1 MSLTSGSKLGPYEIL
16 SPLGAGGMGEVYS
29 ATQSSLG
36 RQVAIKV
43 LASASALDPERLRR
57 FEQEARA
64 ASALNHPN
72 IISIYD
78 IGRENSTAYIA
89 MELVDGKTLRSLL
102 EAGPIPIKKTLQIAT
117 QIADGLAKAHAA
129 GIVHRD
135 LKPENVMVSRDGFVK
150 ILDFG
155 LAKLLPSLNGSDSSS
170 ETMAMAMTAAAP
182 GTHPGMVMG
191 TAGYM
196 SPEQARGGNVDYRSD
211 IFSFGSMLYEM
222 VAGKQPFKGA
232 STAQTLTAIIED
244 DPQSVAEAN
253 PKTPTPLRWIIERC
267 LAKDPDDRY
276 TSTRDLARDLQSIRD
291 HLSEA
296 TTSAQIAQAAPS
308 AQRPKWLTPALIAL
322 AGLILGGA
330 LVFWLRPSAPA
341 TSATLRYLTFSGN
354 DFGPSISPD
363 GRTVAFVSGRDG
375 NFRVWLKQ
383 LESGSETVLT
393 PGPDDDSPRFSPD
406 GAWILFTHNR
416 AAYRVPSLGGEPR
429 RILDNVDHAGWS
441 PDGREIAF
449 LRYETDGP
457 KIASNLGIASVQDGT
472 SRIVHRFENQTLR
485 APAWSPDGSTIALVQ
500 QRAGSVGT
508 PAREVILVSADGQ
521 TVRELK
527 CPLPGGE
534 LSAAA
539 WANGS
544 QSLIYDL
551 PESAADSGGALT
563 TTVGSAGHV
572 LMQDVQTGKIRTL
585 FGVQAPVSRIEIAG
599 SGRLIF
605 DSLTQRNSLKEFS
618 SAPGAPS
625 EGHWLTRG
633 NSIDRQPY
641 YSPDG
646 ESVIFSSSRSGDVDL
661 WEVST
666 KMNSVRRLT
675 DHPASDWDPF
685 VTADGKHL
693 LWSSNRSGH
702 FEIWTAERDGSSPR
716 QVTQDDYDAENPVA
730 TVDGWVVYAS
740 GNPAHPGLYKIHFD
754 GTNQTLIVAGGIA
767 WPDVSP
773 DAKYALY
780 HIVSSALR
788 AKIRVVRLA
797 DGAPAQFEGSG
808 QRARFSGDG
817 KSIVY
822 ISERG
827 QEIVRQSFPSA
838 AGAPVKTLV
847 PASPDLF
854 IETFHI
860 TPDGRK
866 VVVSYTQPSRSLV
879 VADGVS
885 GVEAPAPVR

>member
-1 MSLTSGSKLGPYEIL
+1 MSLTSGSKLGPYEIQ

-29 ATQSSLG
+29 ATQNSLG

-43 LASASALDPERLRR
+43 LASTSALDPERLRR

-78 IGRENSTAYIA
+78 VGRDGATSYIA
-89 MELVDGKTLRSLL
+89 MELVDGKTLRALL
-102 EAGPIPIKKTLQIAT
+102 EAGSLGIKKALQIAT

-155 LAKLLPSLNGSDSSS
+155 LAKLLPSLDKSS
-170 ETMAMAMTAAAP
+170 EAMTAVTP

-196 SPEQARGGNVDYRSD
+196 SPEQACGGEIDYRSD

-222 VAGKQPFKGA
+222 VAGKQPFKCA
-232 STAQTLTAIIED
+232 STAQTLAAIIED
-244 DPQSVAEAN
+244 DPQPVAEAN

-267 LAKDPDDRY
+267 LAKDPEDRY

-296 TTSAQIAQAAPS
+296 TTSAQIPQAVVAP
-308 AQRPKWLTPALIAL
+308 QRPKWLTPALIGL
-322 AGLILGGA
+322 AGVILGGA
-330 LVFWLRPSAPA
+330 LIFWLRAPA
-341 TSATLRYLTFSGN
+341 VPSSVTLRYLTFSGN

-375 NFRVWLKQ
+375 IFRIWLKQ
-383 LESGSETVLT
+383 LESGSETALT

-406 GAWILFTHNR
+406 GSWILFTHNR

-429 RILDNVDHAGWS
+429 RIIDNVDHAGWS

-449 LRYETDGP
+449 VRYEVLGP
-457 KIASNLGIASVQDGT
+457 KVASNIGIASVQDGT
-472 SRIVHRFENQTLR
+472 SRLVHRFENQMLR
-485 APAWSPDGSTIALVQ
+485 APAWSPDGNSIALVP
-500 QRAGSVGT
+500 QRAGNVGT
-508 PAREVILVSADGQ
+508 PARKVILVSPDGQ
-521 TVRELK
+521 TVQEVK
-527 CPLPGGE
+527 CPLAGGE
-534 LSAAA
+534 LSAVA
-539 WANGS
+539 WSNGS
-544 QSLIYDL
+544 QSVIYEL

-572 LMQDVQTGKIRTL
+572 LMQDVRTGKVRTL
-585 FGVQAPVSRIEIAG
+585 FAVQAPVSRIEIAG
-599 SGRLIF
+599 SGRMIF

-618 SAPGAPS
+618 SAPGAPL

-666 KMNSVRRLT
+666 KTNAVRRLT

-685 VTADGKHL
+685 VTPDGKHL
-693 LWSSNRSGH
+693 FWSSNRSGH
-702 FEIWTAERDGSSPR
+702 FEIWTAERDGSAPR
-716 QVTQDDYDAENPVA
+716 QVTNDGSDAENPVA
-730 TVDGWVVYAS
+730 TADGWVVYTS
-740 GNPAHPGLYKIHFD
+740 GNPQRPGLYRIRVD
-754 GTNQTLIVAGGIA
+754 GTDASLVVGGGVA
-767 WPDVSP
+767 WPDVSL
-773 DAKYALY
+773 DGKYALY
-780 HIVSSALR
+780 HVVSAALR
-788 AKIRVVRLA
+788 AKIFVVRLG
-797 DGAPAQFEGSG
+797 DGAPMEFEARG

-817 KSIVY
+817 HSIVY
-822 ISERG
+822 TSERG
-827 QEIVRQSFPSA
+827 QDIVRQSFPSA
-838 AGAPVKTLV
+838 PGAAVKTLV
-847 PASPDLF
+847 SASPDLF

-860 TPDGRK
+860 TPDGK
-866 VVVSYTQPSRSLV
+866 KIVVSYTQPSRSLV
-879 VADGVS
+879 VADGVP
-885 GVEAPAPVR
+885 GVEPPPHSR

>member
-1 MSLTSGSKLGPYEIL
+1 MSLTSGSKLGPYEIQ

-36 RQVAIKV
+36 RQVAIKI

-78 IGRENSTAYIA
+78 VGRDDAISYMA
-89 MELVDGKTLRSLL
+89 MELVDGKTLRALL
-102 EAGPIPIKKTLQIAT
+102 EAGPLGIKKTLQIAT

-135 LKPENVMVSRDGFVK
+135 LKPENVMVTRDGFVK

-155 LAKLLPSLNGSDSSS
+155 LAKLLPALDSSS
-170 ETMAMAMTAAAP
+170 DAMTVAGPA
-182 GTHPGMVMG
+182 THPGMVMG

-196 SPEQARGGNVDYRSD
+196 SPEQARGGDIDYRSD

-244 DPQSVAEAN
+244 DPQPVSEAN

-276 TSTRDLARDLQSIRD
+276 TSTRDLARDLQAIRD

-296 TTSAQIAQAAPS
+296 TTSAQIPQATQSSP
-308 AQRPKWLTPALIAL
+308 RPKWLTPSLLTL
-322 AGLILGGA
+322 AGAILGGA
-330 LVFWLRPSAPA
+330 LVFWLRAPAPA

-354 DFGPSISPD
+354 DFAPSIAPD

-375 NFRVWLKQ
+375 TLRIWLKQ

-406 GAWILFTHNR
+406 GSWVLFTHDR

-429 RILDNVDHAGWS
+429 KILEKVDHAGWS
-441 PDGREIAF
+441 PDGHEIVF
-449 LRYETDGP
+449 VRYEALGP
-457 KIASNLGIASVQDGT
+457 KVASTIGMASVQDGT
-472 SRIVHRFENQTLR
+472 SRIVHRFENQMLR
-485 APAWSPDGSTIALVQ
+485 APAWSPDGNTIALVA
-500 QRAGSVGT
+500 QRAGNVGT
-508 PAREVILVSADGQ
+508 PAREVVLVSPDGQ
-521 TVRELK
+521 TIRQLK
-527 CPLPGGE
+527 CPLLGGE
-534 LSAAA
+534 LSATA
-539 WANGS
+539 WTNGS
-544 QSLIYDL
+544 KSLIYEL

-572 LMQDVQTGKIRTL
+572 LSQDVSTGKVQTL
-585 FGVQAPVSRIEIAG
+585 FAVQAPVSRIEIAG
-599 SGRLIF
+599 PGRLIF

-618 SAPGAPS
+618 SAPGAAA

-646 ESVIFSSSRSGDVDL
+646 ESVIFASSRSGDVDL

-666 KMNSVRRLT
+666 KTNAVRRLT

-685 VTADGKHL
+685 VTPDGKHL
-693 LWSSNRSGH
+693 LWSSNRTGN

-716 QVTQDDYDAENPVA
+716 QVSHDGYDAENPVA
-730 TVDGWVVYAS
+730 TADGWVLYAS
-740 GNPAHPGLYKIHFD
+740 GDPDHPGLYKVRID
-754 GTNQTLIVAGGIA
+754 GTEATLLVGGAVA

-773 DAKYALY
+773 DGKYALY

-788 AKIRVVRLA
+788 AQIYVATLA
-797 DGAPAQFEGSG
+797 NGAPMEFHARG
-808 QRARFSGDG
+808 QRGRFSGDG
-817 KSIVY
+817 HSIVY
-822 ISERG
+822 ISDQG
-827 QEIVRQSFPSA
+827 QDIVRKGFPSA
-838 AGAPVKTLV
+838 EGAPITTLV

-860 TPDGRK
+860 TPDGHK
-866 VVVSYTQPSRSLV
+866 IVGSYTQPSRSLV
-879 VADGVS
+879 VADGVPD
-885 GVEAPAPVR
+885 VAPPDRPR

>member
-1 MSLTSGSKLGPYEIL
+1 MSLTSGSKLGPYEIQ

-29 ATQSSLG
+29 ATQNSLG

-78 IGRENSTAYIA
+78 VGRDGATSYIA
-89 MELVDGKTLRSLL
+89 MELVDGKTLRALL
-102 EAGPIPIKKTLQIAT
+102 EAGPLGIKKALQIAT

-155 LAKLLPSLNGSDSSS
+155 LAKLLPSLDSSS
-170 ETMAMAMTAAAP
+170 EAMTAVTP

-196 SPEQARGGNVDYRSD
+196 SPEQARGGEIDYRSD

-222 VAGKQPFKGA
+222 VAGKQPFKCA
-232 STAQTLTAIIED
+232 STAQTLAAIIED
-244 DPQSVAEAN
+244 DPQPVAEAN

-267 LAKDPDDRY
+267 LAKDPEDRY

-291 HLSEA
+291 HLSDA
-296 TTSAQIAQAAPS
+296 TTSAQIPQAVVGYRHPG
-308 AQRPKWLTPALIAL
+308 WLMPALL
-322 AGLILGGA
+322 FLGGLIVGA
-330 LVFWLRPSAPA
+330 ALLFWLRSEAA
-341 TSATLRYLTFSGN
+341 SSVTLRYLTFSGN

-375 NFRVWLKQ
+375 TFRIWLKQ
-383 LESGSETVLT
+383 LESGSETALT

-406 GAWILFTHNR
+406 GSWILFTHNR

-429 RILDNVDHAGWS
+429 RIIDNVDHAGWS

-449 LRYETDGP
+449 VRYEVLGP
-457 KIASNLGIASVQDGT
+457 KVASNIGVASVQDGT
-472 SRIVHRFENQTLR
+472 SRLVHRFENQMLR
-485 APAWSPDGSTIALVQ
+485 APAWSPDGNSIALVP
-500 QRAGSVGT
+500 QRAGNVGT
-508 PAREVILVSADGQ
+508 PARKVILVSPDGQ
-521 TVRELK
+521 TVQEVK
-527 CPLPGGE
+527 CPLAGGE
-534 LSAAA
+534 LSAVA
-539 WANGS
+539 WSNGS
-544 QSLIYDL
+544 QSVIYEL

-572 LMQDVQTGKIRTL
+572 LMQDIRTGKVRTL
-585 FGVQAPVSRIEIAG
+585 FAVQAPVSRIEIAG
-599 SGRLIF
+599 SGRMIF

-618 SAPGAPS
+618 SAPGAPL

-666 KMNSVRRLT
+666 KTNAVRRLT

-685 VTADGKHL
+685 VTPDGKHL

-702 FEIWTAERDGSSPR
+702 FEIWTAERDGSAPR
-716 QVTQDDYDAENPVA
+716 QVTNDGSDAENPVA
-730 TVDGWVVYAS
+730 TTDGWVIYAS
-740 GNPAHPGLYKIHFD
+740 GNPQRPGLYKVRVD
-754 GTNQTLIVAGGIA
+754 GTDASLVVGGGVA

-773 DAKYALY
+773 DGKYALY
-780 HIVSSALR
+780 HVVSAALR
-788 AKIRVVRLA
+788 AKIFVVRLA
-797 DGAPAQFEGSG
+797 DGAPMEFEARG

-817 KSIVY
+817 HSIVY
-822 ISERG
+822 TSERG
-827 QEIVRQSFPSA
+827 QDIVRQSFPSA
-838 AGAPVKTLV
+838 PGAAVKTLV

-854 IETFHI
+854 IETFHL
-860 TPDGRK
+860 TPDGK
-866 VVVSYTQPSRSLV
+866 KIVVSYTQPSRSLV
-879 VADGVS
+879 VADGVP
-885 GVEAPAPVR
+885 GVEPPPHSR

>member
-1 MSLTSGSKLGPYEIL
+1 MSLTSGSKLGPYEIQ

-29 ATQSSLG
+29 ATQNSLG

-78 IGRENSTAYIA
+78 VGRDGATSYIA
-89 MELVDGKTLRSLL
+89 MELVDGKTLRALL
-102 EAGPIPIKKTLQIAT
+102 EAGPLGIKKALQIAT

-155 LAKLLPSLNGSDSSS
+155 LAKLLPSLDSSDSSS
-170 ETMAMAMTAAAP
+170 ETMTVAAP
-182 GTHPGMVMG
+182 ATHPGMVMG

-196 SPEQARGGNVDYRSD
+196 SPEQARGGEIDYRSD

-222 VAGKQPFKGA
+222 VAGKQPFKCA
-232 STAQTLTAIIED
+232 STAQTLAAIIED
-244 DPQSVAEAN
+244 DPQPVAEAN

-267 LAKDPDDRY
+267 LAKDPEDRY

-291 HLSEA
+291 HLSDA
-296 TTSAQIAQAAPS
+296 RTSAQIPQAVAGYKYP
-308 AQRPKWLTPALIAL
+308 RWLMPALL
-322 AGLILGGA
+322 FLGGLIVGA
-330 LVFWLRPSAPA
+330 ALLFWLRSEAA
-341 TSATLRYLTFSGN
+341 SSVTLRYLTFSGN

-363 GRTVAFVSGRDG
+363 RRTVAFVSGRDG
-375 NFRVWLKQ
+375 TLRVWLKQ
-383 LESGSETVLT
+383 LESGSETALT

-406 GAWILFTHNR
+406 GSWILFTHNR

-429 RILDNVDHAGWS
+429 KIVDNVDHAGWS
-441 PDGREIAF
+441 PDGSEIAF
-449 LRYETDGP
+449 VRYEALGP
-457 KIASNLGIASVQDGT
+457 KIASNVGIASVQDGT
-472 SRIVHRFENQTLR
+472 SRFVHRFENQMLR
-485 APAWSPDGSTIALVQ
+485 APAWSPDGNAIALVP
-500 QRAGSVGT
+500 QRAGNVGT
-508 PAREVILVSADGQ
+508 PERKVILVSPGGQ
-521 TVRELK
+521 TVREVK
-527 CPLPGGE
+527 CPLTGGE
-534 LSAAA
+534 LSAPS
-539 WANGS
+539 WSNGS
-544 QSLIYDL
+544 QSLIYEL

-572 LMQDVQTGKIRTL
+572 LLQDVDSGNVRTL
-585 FGVQAPVSRIEIAG
+585 FAVQAPVSRIEIAG
-599 SGRLIF
+599 SGRMIF
-605 DSLTQRNSLKEFS
+605 DSLTQRTSLREFS
-618 SAPGAPS
+618 SAPGAPL

-666 KMNSVRRLT
+666 KTNAVRRLT

-685 VTADGKHL
+685 VTSDGKHL

-702 FEIWTAERDGSSPR
+702 FEIWTAERDGSAPR
-716 QVTQDDYDAENPVA
+716 QVTNDGSDAENPVA
-730 TVDGWVVYAS
+730 TADGWVVYAS
-740 GNPAHPGLYKIHFD
+740 GSPQRPGLYKVRLD
-754 GTNQTLIVAGGIA
+754 GTDSSLVVGGGVA
-767 WPDVSP
+767 WPDVSL
-773 DAKYALY
+773 DGKYALY
-780 HIVSSALR
+780 HVVSAALR
-788 AKIRVVRLA
+788 AKIFVVRLA
-797 DGAPAQFEGSG
+797 DGAPMEFEARG

-817 KSIVY
+817 HSIVY

-827 QEIVRQSFPSA
+827 QDIVRESFPSA
-838 AGAPVKTLV
+838 AGAAVKILV

-866 VVVSYTQPSRSLV
+866 IVVSYTQPSRSLV
-879 VADGVS
+879 VADGVP
-885 GVEAPAPVR
+885 GIEPPARLR

>member
-1 MSLTSGSKLGPYEIL
+1 MALTSGSKLGPYEIQ

-36 RQVAIKV
+36 RQVAIKI
-43 LASASALDPERLRR
+43 LASASALDPERMRR

-78 IGRENSTAYIA
+78 VGRDNTTSYIA
-89 MELVDGKTLRSLL
+89 MEFVDGKTLRALL
-102 EAGPIPIKKTLQIAT
+102 EIGPLGIKKTLQIAT

-135 LKPENVMVSRDGFVK
+135 LKPENVMVTRDGFVK

-155 LAKLLPSLNGSDSSS
+155 LAKLMPALDSSA
-170 ETMAMAMTAAAP
+170 EAMTIAAP

-196 SPEQARGGNVDYRSD
+196 SPEQARGGEIDYRSD
-211 IFSFGSMLYEM
+211 IFSFGSILYEM

-232 STAQTLTAIIED
+232 STAQTLAAIIED
-244 DPQSVAEAN
+244 DPQPVAEAN

-291 HLSEA
+291 HLSDA
-296 TTSAQIAQAAPS
+296 TASAQIPQAS
-308 AQRPKWLTPALIAL
+308 AASRRPKWLKPALL
-322 AGLILGGA
+322 TLSGVILGGA
-330 LVFWLRPSAPA
+330 LVVWLRPHPVASSP
-341 TSATLRYLTFSGN
+341 TLRYLTFSGN
-354 DFGPSISPD
+354 DFAPSVSPD

-375 NFRVWLKQ
+375 TLRIWLKQ

-406 GAWILFTHNR
+406 GAWILFIHNR

-429 RILDNVDHAGWS
+429 KLLDNVDDAGWS
-441 PDGREIAF
+441 PDGRQLVFVRLEAV
-449 LRYETDGP
+449 GP
-457 KIASNLGIASVQDGT
+457 KVATEAGIASVQDGT
-472 SRIVHRFENQTLR
+472 ARVVHRFDNQMLR
-485 APAWSPDGSTIALVQ
+485 APAWSPNGSTIALVA
-500 QRAGSVGT
+500 QRAGNVGT
-508 PAREVILVSADGQ
+508 PARQVILMSPDGQ
-521 TVRELK
+521 TIRELK
-527 CPLPGGE
+527 CPLLGGE
-534 LSAAA
+534 LSAVA
-539 WANGS
+539 WSGGS
-544 QSLIYDL
+544 QSIVYDL

-572 LMQDVQTGKIRTL
+572 LLQDVSTGKVRTL
-585 FGVQAPVSRIEIAG
+585 FAVQAPVSRIEIAAP
-599 SGRLIF
+599 GRLIF
-605 DSLTQRNSLKEFS
+605 DSLTQRNSLEEFS
-618 SAPGAPS
+618 SAPGASPN
-625 EGHWLTRG
+625 GHWLTRG

-666 KMNSVRRLT
+666 KTNALRRLT

-702 FEIWTAERDGSSPR
+702 FEIWTAERDGSAPR
-716 QVTQDDYDAENPVA
+716 QVSHDGYDAENPVA
-730 TVDGWVVYAS
+730 TADGWVVYAS
-740 GNPAHPGLYKIHFD
+740 GQPQHSGLWKVRMD
-754 GTNQTLIVAGGIA
+754 GAEAALVVAGGVA

-773 DAKYALY
+773 DGKYALY
-780 HIVSSALR
+780 HIVSGALR
-788 AKIRVVRLA
+788 AQIYVVRLA
-797 DGAPAQFEGSG
+797 DGAPAEFHAQG

-817 KSIVY
+817 HSIVY
-822 ISERG
+822 IKEQG
-827 QEIVRQSFPSA
+827 EDIVRQSFPSGP
-838 AGAPVKTLV
+838 GAPVKILV

-860 TPDGRK
+860 TPDGQK
-866 VVVSYTQPSRSLV
+866 IVASYTQPSRSLV
-879 VADGVS
+879 VADGVPD
-885 GVEAPAPVR
+885 VAPPPRSR

>member
-1 MSLTSGSKLGPYEIL
+1 MSLTSGSKLGPYEIQ

-29 ATQSSLG
+29 ATQNSLG

-43 LASASALDPERLRR
+43 LASTSALDPERLRR

-78 IGRENSTAYIA
+78 VGRDGTTSYIA
-89 MELVDGKTLRSLL
+89 MELVDGKTLRALL
-102 EAGPIPIKKTLQIAT
+102 EAGPLGIKKALQIAT

-155 LAKLLPSLNGSDSSS
+155 LAKLLPSLDNSS
-170 ETMAMAMTAAAP
+170 EAMTAVTP

-196 SPEQARGGNVDYRSD
+196 SPEQARGGEIDYRSD

-222 VAGKQPFKGA
+222 VAGKQPFKCA
-232 STAQTLTAIIED
+232 STAQTLAAIIED
-244 DPQSVAEAN
+244 DPQPVAEAN

-296 TTSAQIAQAAPS
+296 TTSAQIPQGVAS
-308 AQRPKWLTPALIAL
+308 AHRPKWLTPALLAL
-322 AGLILGGA
+322 GGIILGGA
-330 LVFWLRPSAPA
+330 LVFWLRPLAPA

-354 DFGPSISPD
+354 DFSPSISPD

-375 NFRVWLKQ
+375 TLRVWLKQ

-441 PDGREIAF
+441 PDG
-449 LRYETDGP
+449 P
-457 KIASNLGIASVQDGT
+457 KIASNIGIASVQDGT
-472 SRIVHRFENQTLR
+472 SRVIHRFENQMLR
-485 APAWSPDGSTIALVQ
+485 APAWSPDGSTIAVVP
-500 QRAGSVGT
+500 QRAGNVGT
-508 PAREVILVSADGQ
+508 PARKVILVSPDGQ

-539 WANGS
+539 WSNGS
-544 QSLIYDL
+544 QSLIYEL
-551 PESAADSGGALT
+551 PESPADAGGALT

-572 LMQDVQTGKIRTL
+572 LMQDVRTGKVRTL
-585 FGVQAPVSRIEIAG
+585 FAVQAPVSRIEIAG

-618 SAPGAPS
+618 SAPGAPR

-646 ESVIFSSSRSGDVDL
+646 ESVIFASSRSGDVDL

-666 KMNSVRRLT
+666 KTNAVRRLT
-675 DHPASDWDPF
+675 DHPTSDWDPF
-685 VTADGKHL
+685 VTTDGKHL
-693 LWSSNRSGH
+693 LWSSNRTGH

-716 QVTQDDYDAENPVA
+716 QVTQDGYDAENPVA
-730 TVDGWVVYAS
+730 TADGWVAYAS

-754 GTNQTLIVAGGIA
+754 GTNPTLVVAGGVA

-773 DAKYALY
+773 DGKYALY
-780 HIVSSALR
+780 HIVRGALR
-788 AKIRVVRLA
+788 AKIYVVRLA
-797 DGAPAQFEGSG
+797 DGAPAEFEAHG
-808 QRARFSGDG
+808 QRARFSSDG
-817 KSIVY
+817 HSIVY

-827 QEIVRQSFPSA
+827 QDIVRQGFPSA
-838 AGAPVKTLV
+838 PGAAVKTLV
-847 PASPDLF
+847 PASPDLI

-860 TPDGRK
+860 TPDGQK
-866 VVVSYTQPSRSLV
+866 IVASYTQPSRSLV

-885 GVEAPAPVR
+885 GVEPPVRSR

>member
-1 MSLTSGSKLGPYEIL
+1 MSLTSGSKLGPYEIQA
-16 SPLGAGGMGEVYS
+16 PLGAGGMGEVYS

-36 RQVAIKV
+36 RQVAIKI

-78 IGRENSTAYIA
+78 VGRDGATSYIA
-89 MELVDGKTLRSLL
+89 MELVDGKTLRALL
-102 EAGPIPIKKTLQIAT
+102 DPGPLGIKKTLQIAT

-135 LKPENVMVSRDGFVK
+135 LKPENIMVTRDGFVK

-155 LAKLLPSLNGSDSSS
+155 LAKLLPALDSSS
-170 ETMAMAMTAAAP
+170 DAMTAAAP

-196 SPEQARGGNVDYRSD
+196 SPEQARGSDIDYRSD

-222 VAGKQPFKGA
+222 VAGKQPFKCA
-232 STAQTLTAIIED
+232 STAQTLAAIIED
-244 DPQSVAEAN
+244 DPQPVAEAN

-267 LAKDPDDRY
+267 LAKEADDRY
-276 TSTRDLARDLQSIRD
+276 TSTRDLARDLQGIRD
-291 HLSEA
+291 HLSDA
-296 TTSAQIAQAAPS
+296 VTSAQIPQAAVVR
-308 AQRPKWLTPALIAL
+308 QRPKWLAPALL
-322 AGLILGGA
+322 TLFGVILGGA
-330 LVFWLRPSAPA
+330 LVAWLWPHPVASSP
-341 TSATLRYLTFSGN
+341 TLRYLTFSGN
-354 DFGPSISPD
+354 DFAPSVSPD

-375 NFRVWLKQ
+375 TLRIWLKQ

-406 GAWILFTHNR
+406 GSWILFIHNR
-416 AAYRVPSLGGEPR
+416 AVYRVPSIGGEPR
-429 RILDNVDHAGWS
+429 KLLDNVDDAGWS

-449 LRYETDGP
+449 VRSQAVGP
-457 KIASNLGIASVQDGT
+457 KVASDVGIASVQDGT
-472 SRIVHRFENQTLR
+472 ARVVHRFDNQMLR
-485 APAWSPDGSTIALVQ
+485 SPSWSPDGATIALVA
-500 QRAGSVGT
+500 QRAGNVGT
-508 PAREVILVSADGQ
+508 PARQVILMSSDGQ

-527 CPLPGGE
+527 CPLLGGE
-534 LSAAA
+534 LSAVA
-539 WANGS
+539 WTNGS
-544 QSLIYDL
+544 QNLIYDL

-572 LMQDVQTGKIRTL
+572 LLQDVSTGKVRTL
-585 FGVQAPVSRIEIAG
+585 FAVQAPVSRIEIAG
-599 SGRLIF
+599 PGRLIF

-618 SAPGAPS
+618 SASGASPS
-625 EGHWLTRG
+625 GHWLTRG

-646 ESVIFSSSRSGDVDL
+646 EAVIFSSSRSGDVDL

-666 KMNSVRRLT
+666 KTNALRRLT

-685 VTADGKHL
+685 VTPDGKHL
-693 LWSSNRSGH
+693 LWSSNRTGH
-702 FEIWTAERDGSSPR
+702 FEIWTAERDGSAPR
-716 QVTQDDYDAENPVA
+716 QVTHDSYDAENPVA
-730 TVDGWVVYAS
+730 TADGWVLYAS
-740 GNPAHPGLYKIHFD
+740 GSPQHPGLWKVRVD
-754 GTNQTLIVAGGIA
+754 GGEASLVVGGGVA

-773 DAKYALY
+773 DGKYALY
-780 HIVSSALR
+780 HIVSSALK
-788 AKIRVVRLA
+788 AKIYVVRLA
-797 DGAPAQFEGSG
+797 DGTPVEFHADG

-817 KSIVY
+817 HSIIY
-822 ISERG
+822 IRQDG
-827 QEIVRQSFPSA
+827 QDIVRQGFPSGP
-838 AGAPVKTLV
+838 GAPAKILV

-860 TPDGRK
+860 TPDGQQI
-866 VVVSYTQPSRSLV
+866 VVSYTQPSRSLI
-879 VADGVS
+879 VADGVPD
-885 GVEAPAPVR
+885 VAPPARPR

>member
-1 MSLTSGSKLGPYEIL
+1 
-16 SPLGAGGMGEVYS
+16 MGEVYS
-29 ATQSSLG
+29 ATQNSLG

-78 IGRENSTAYIA
+78 VGRDGATSYIA
-89 MELVDGKTLRSLL
+89 MELVDGKTLRALL
-102 EAGPIPIKKTLQIAT
+102 EAGPLGIKKALQIAT

-155 LAKLLPSLNGSDSSS
+155 LAKLLPSLDSSS
-170 ETMAMAMTAAAP
+170 ETMTAVTP

-196 SPEQARGGNVDYRSD
+196 SPEQARGGEIEYRSD
-211 IFSFGSMLYEM
+211 IFSFGSILYEM
-222 VAGKQPFKGA
+222 VAGKQPFKCA
-232 STAQTLTAIIED
+232 STAQTLAAIIED
-244 DPQSVAEAN
+244 DPQPVAEAN

-267 LAKDPDDRY
+267 LAKDPEDRY

-296 TTSAQIAQAAPS
+296 TTSAQIPQAVVGYKYP
-308 AQRPKWLTPALIAL
+308 RWLMPALL
-322 AGLILGGA
+322 FLGGLMVGAA
-330 LVFWLRPSAPA
+330 LLFWLRSEAA
-341 TSATLRYLTFSGN
+341 SSVTLRYLTFSGN

-375 NFRVWLKQ
+375 TFRIWLKQ
-383 LESGSETVLT
+383 LESGSETALT

-406 GAWILFTHNR
+406 GSWILFTHNR

-429 RILDNVDHAGWS
+429 KIVDNVDHAGWS

-449 LRYETDGP
+449 VRYEALGA
-457 KIASNLGIASVQDGT
+457 KVASNIGIASVQDGT
-472 SRIVHRFENQTLR
+472 SRFVHRFENQMLR
-485 APAWSPDGSTIALVQ
+485 APAWSPDGNSIALVP
-500 QRAGSVGT
+500 QRAGNVGT
-508 PAREVILVSADGQ
+508 PARKVILVSPDGQ
-521 TVRELK
+521 TVQEVK
-527 CPLPGGE
+527 CPLAGGE
-534 LSAAA
+534 LSAVA
-539 WANGS
+539 WSNGS
-544 QSLIYDL
+544 QSLIYEL

-572 LMQDVQTGKIRTL
+572 LMQDVRTGKVRTL
-585 FGVQAPVSRIEIAG
+585 FAVQAPVSRIEIAG
-599 SGRLIF
+599 SGRMIF

-618 SAPGAPS
+618 SAPGVPL

-666 KMNSVRRLT
+666 KTNAVRRLT

-685 VTADGKHL
+685 VTPDGKHL

-702 FEIWTAERDGSSPR
+702 FEIWTAERDGSAPR
-716 QVTQDDYDAENPVA
+716 QVTNDGSDAENPVA
-730 TVDGWVVYAS
+730 TADGWVVYAS
-740 GNPAHPGLYKIHFD
+740 GNPQRPGLYKVRLD
-754 GTNQTLIVAGGIA
+754 GTDCSLVVGGGVA
-767 WPDVSP
+767 WPDVSL
-773 DAKYALY
+773 DGKYALY
-780 HIVSSALR
+780 HVVSAALR
-788 AKIRVVRLA
+788 AKIFVVRLA
-797 DGAPAQFEGSG
+797 DGAPMEFEARG

-817 KSIVY
+817 HSIVY

-827 QEIVRQSFPSA
+827 QDILRQSFPSA
-838 AGAPVKTLV
+838 AGAAVKILI
-847 PASPDLF
+847 PASHDLF

-860 TPDGRK
+860 TPDGK
-866 VVVSYTQPSRSLV
+866 KIVVSYTQPSRSLV
-879 VADGVS
+879 VADGVP
-885 GVEAPAPVR
+885 GVEPPARLR

>member
-1 MSLTSGSKLGPYEIL
+1 MSLTSGSKLGPYEIQ

-29 ATQSSLG
+29 ATQNSLG
-36 RQVAIKV
+36 RKVAIKV

-78 IGRENSTAYIA
+78 VGRDGATSYIA
-89 MELVDGKTLRSLL
+89 MELVDGKTLRALL
-102 EAGPIPIKKTLQIAT
+102 ETGPLGIKKALQIAT

-155 LAKLLPSLNGSDSSS
+155 LAKLLPSLDSSDSSS
-170 ETMAMAMTAAAP
+170 ETMTVAAP
-182 GTHPGMVMG
+182 ATHPGMVMG

-196 SPEQARGGNVDYRSD
+196 SPEQARGGEIDYRSD

-232 STAQTLTAIIED
+232 STAQTLAAIIED
-244 DPQSVAEAN
+244 DPQPVAEAN

-267 LAKDPDDRY
+267 LAKDPEDRY

-296 TTSAQIAQAAPS
+296 TTSAQIPQAAVGYKYP
-308 AQRPKWLTPALIAL
+308 RWLMPALL
-322 AGLILGGA
+322 FLGGLIVGA
-330 LVFWLRPSAPA
+330 ALLFWLRSEAA
-341 TSATLRYLTFSGN
+341 SSVTLRYLTFSGN

-363 GRTVAFVSGRDG
+363 GQTVAFVSGRDG
-375 NFRVWLKQ
+375 TFRIWLKQ
-383 LESGSETVLT
+383 LESGSETALT

-406 GAWILFTHNR
+406 GSWILFTHNR

-429 RILDNVDHAGWS
+429 KIVDNVDHAGWS

-449 LRYETDGP
+449 VRYEALGA
-457 KIASNLGIASVQDGT
+457 KVASNIGIASVQDGT
-472 SRIVHRFENQTLR
+472 SRFVHRFENQMLR
-485 APAWSPDGSTIALVQ
+485 APAWSPDGNSIALVP
-500 QRAGSVGT
+500 QRAGNVGT
-508 PAREVILVSADGQ
+508 PERKVILVSPDGQ
-521 TVRELK
+521 TVREVK
-527 CPLPGGE
+527 CPLTGGE
-534 LSAAA
+534 LSAPS
-539 WANGS
+539 WSNGS
-544 QSLIYDL
+544 QSLIYEL

-572 LMQDVQTGKIRTL
+572 LLQDVDSGNVRTL
-585 FGVQAPVSRIEIAG
+585 FAVQAPVSRIEIAG
-599 SGRLIF
+599 SGRMIF

-618 SAPGAPS
+618 SAPGAPL

-666 KMNSVRRLT
+666 KTNAVRRLT

-685 VTADGKHL
+685 VTPDGKHL
-693 LWSSNRSGH
+693 FWSSNRSGH
-702 FEIWTAERDGSSPR
+702 FEIWTAERDGSAPR
-716 QVTQDDYDAENPVA
+716 QVTNDGSDAENPVA
-730 TVDGWVVYAS
+730 TADGWVVYTS
-740 GNPAHPGLYKIHFD
+740 GNPQRPGLYKIRVD
-754 GTNQTLIVAGGIA
+754 GTDASLVVGGGVA

-773 DAKYALY
+773 DGKYALY
-780 HIVSSALR
+780 HVVSAALR
-788 AKIRVVRLA
+788 AKIFVVRLA
-797 DGAPAQFEGSG
+797 DGAPMEFEARG

-817 KSIVY
+817 HSIVY
-822 ISERG
+822 TSERG
-827 QEIVRQSFPSA
+827 QDIVRQSFPSA
-838 AGAPVKTLV
+838 PGAAVKTLV

-860 TPDGRK
+860 TPDGK
-866 VVVSYTQPSRSLV
+866 KIVVSYTQPSRSLV
-879 VADGVS
+879 VADGVP
-885 GVEAPAPVR
+885 GVEPPARLR

>member
-1 MSLTSGSKLGPYEIL
+1 MSLTSGSKLGPYEIQ

-29 ATQSSLG
+29 ATQNSLG
-36 RQVAIKV
+36 RQIAIKV

-57 FEQEARA
+57 FEQEGRA

-78 IGRENSTAYIA
+78 VGRDGATSYIA
-89 MELVDGKTLRSLL
+89 MELVDGKTLRALL
-102 EAGPIPIKKTLQIAT
+102 EAGPLGIKKALQIAT

-155 LAKLLPSLNGSDSSS
+155 LAKLLPSLDSSDSSS
-170 ETMAMAMTAAAP
+170 ETMTVAAP
-182 GTHPGMVMG
+182 ATHPGMVMG

-196 SPEQARGGNVDYRSD
+196 SPEQARGGEIDYRSD

-222 VAGKQPFKGA
+222 VAGKQPFKCA
-232 STAQTLTAIIED
+232 STAQTLAAIIED
-244 DPQSVAEAN
+244 DPQPVAEAN

-267 LAKDPDDRY
+267 LAKDPEDRY

-296 TTSAQIAQAAPS
+296 TSSAQIPQAVVGYKYP
-308 AQRPKWLTPALIAL
+308 RWLMPALL
-322 AGLILGGA
+322 FLGGLIVGA
-330 LVFWLRPSAPA
+330 ALLFWLRSEAA
-341 TSATLRYLTFSGN
+341 SSVTLRYLTFSGN

-363 GRTVAFVSGRDG
+363 GQTVAFVSGRDG
-375 NFRVWLKQ
+375 TFRIWLKQ
-383 LESGSETVLT
+383 LESGSETALT

-406 GAWILFTHNR
+406 GSWILFTHNR

-429 RILDNVDHAGWS
+429 KIVDNVDHAGWS

-449 LRYETDGP
+449 VRYEALGA
-457 KIASNLGIASVQDGT
+457 KVASNIGIASVQDGT
-472 SRIVHRFENQTLR
+472 SRFVHRFENQMLR
-485 APAWSPDGSTIALVQ
+485 APAWSPDGNSIALVP
-500 QRAGSVGT
+500 QRAGNVGT
-508 PAREVILVSADGQ
+508 PERKVILVSPDGQ
-521 TVRELK
+521 TVREVK
-527 CPLPGGE
+527 CPLTGGE
-534 LSAAA
+534 LSAPS
-539 WANGS
+539 WSNGS
-544 QSLIYDL
+544 QSLIYEL

-572 LMQDVQTGKIRTL
+572 LLQDVDSGNVRTL
-585 FGVQAPVSRIEIAG
+585 FAVQAPVSRIEIAG
-599 SGRLIF
+599 SGRMIF

-618 SAPGAPS
+618 SAPGAPL

-666 KMNSVRRLT
+666 KTNAVRRLT

-685 VTADGKHL
+685 VTPDGKHL
-693 LWSSNRSGH
+693 FWSSNRSGH
-702 FEIWTAERDGSSPR
+702 FEIWTAERDGSAPR
-716 QVTQDDYDAENPVA
+716 QVTNDGSDAENPVA
-730 TVDGWVVYAS
+730 TADGWVVYTS
-740 GNPAHPGLYKIHFD
+740 GNPQRPGLYKIRVD
-754 GTNQTLIVAGGIA
+754 GTDASLVVGGGVA

-773 DAKYALY
+773 DGKYALY
-780 HIVSSALR
+780 HVVSAALR
-788 AKIRVVRLA
+788 AKIFVVRLG
-797 DGAPAQFEGSG
+797 DGAPMEFEARG

-817 KSIVY
+817 HSIVY
-822 ISERG
+822 TSERG
-827 QEIVRQSFPSA
+827 QDIVRQSFPSA
-838 AGAPVKTLV
+838 PGAAVKTLV

-860 TPDGRK
+860 TPDGK
-866 VVVSYTQPSRSLV
+866 KIVVSYTQPSRSLV
-879 VADGVS
+879 VADGVP
-885 GVEAPAPVR
+885 GVEPAARSR